1 MNRLAAFNIF
11 AITALGLVLSL
22 GSAVAQQKTL
32 KEQLVGTWTLVS
44 AESATKDGAK
54 IPFVEGT
61 TPSGLMVL
69 DASGHI
75 SFQVMATLPKLA
87 SNDRLKTTPAEEKA
101 LAHGILS
108 YFGTYSVSEA
118 DKVMSLHIEHSSF
131 ANQVG
136 IDAKRIV
143 SFNTPDEVKITTP
156 TSLAG
161 NTNNLVWKR
170 VK

>member
-1 MNRLAAFNIF
+1 MNRRAVLALSSVA
-11 AITALGLVLSL
+11 ALGFGLLP
-22 GSAVAQQKTL
+22 GSAFSQQKSL
-32 KEQLVGTWTLVS
+32 KDQLVGTWTLVS
-44 AESATKDGAK
+44 AESAAKDGTK
-54 IPFVEGT
+54 IPFIEGT
-61 TPSGLMVL
+61 NLSGLLVL
-69 DASGHI
+69 DASGRI

-87 SNDRLKTTPAEEKA
+87 SNDRLKTTPAEDKA
-101 LAHGILS
+101 LAHGVLS

-118 DKVMSLHIEHSSF
+118 DHVLTLHIEHSSF

-136 IDAKRIV
+136 LDAKRTV

-170 VK
+170 LK